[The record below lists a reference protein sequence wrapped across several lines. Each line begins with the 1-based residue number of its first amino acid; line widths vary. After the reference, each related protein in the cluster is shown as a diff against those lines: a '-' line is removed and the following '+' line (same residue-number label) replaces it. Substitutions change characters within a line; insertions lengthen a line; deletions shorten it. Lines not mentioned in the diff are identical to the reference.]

1 MEIINENKNF
11 ILGLEVGKIY
21 QRLENKEY
29 VFTQIVHTENT
40 KQLHLL
46 ADSFGIAY
54 SIRLYSGE
62 MWSLFE
68 SFGKK
73 DRIPLQSSIKS

>member
-1 MEIINENKNF
+1 M
-11 ILGLEVGKIY
+11 
-21 QRLENKEY
+21 
-29 VFTQIVHTENT
+29 QIVHTENI

-46 ADSFGIAY
+46 ADSFDIAY
-54 SIRLYSGE
+54 RLYSGE

-73 DRIPLQSSIKS
+73 DRIPLQSSTIS